1 MFLLHTWA
9 KKKINPPKPYIIIQ
23 YSGLVFHQAFVNL
36 NDRSI
41 NNGYYQKNHF
51 ILFNVMS
58 KNADVKKEIISTCL
72 EVFRKDGYYNT
83 GIKKLAEACGI
94 KQSLF
99 YYYFKSKEHL
109 LEEILKAVHGYFNR
123 KVFCIAYQEDKPVR
137 ERLSEMVEI
146 TRDVFLRAEG
156 GCIMANTVLE
166 MVQDQPQFIPVI
178 RAFFDDWIAANAHL
192 LKEKYV
198 ETIAIEKAEQAVQ
211 DVEGGIMLMRLYS
224 DPKYF
229 FKALDR
235 GLRLL
240 D

>member
-1 MFLLHTWA
+1 
-9 KKKINPPKPYIIIQ
+9 
-23 YSGLVFHQAFVNL
+23 
-36 NDRSI
+36 
-41 NNGYYQKNHF
+41 
-51 ILFNVMS
+51 MS
-58 KNADVKKEIISTCL
+58 KSTVVKKEIISTCL
-72 EVFRKDGYYNT
+72 EVFRKDGYHNT
-83 GIKKLAEACGI
+83 GIKKLAEACSI

-109 LEEILKAVHGYFNR
+109 LEEILKAVHGYFSR
-123 KVFCIAYQEDKPVR
+123 KVFSIAYQEEKPVR
-137 ERLSEMVEI
+137 DRLKEMVDI
-146 TRDVFLRAEG
+146 TREVFLRAEG

-166 MVQDQPQFIPVI
+166 MAQDQPQFIPVI
-178 RAFFDDWIAANAHL
+178 RGFFDDWISANAHL

-198 ETIAIEKAEQAVQ
+198 EKIAIEKAEQAVQ
-211 DVEGGIMLMRLYS
+211 DVEGGIMLMHLYD